1 MKITF
6 TLFLF
11 LFLANAAMAQ
21 APQAFKYQ
29 AVARDGSGNLLSIKS
44 VSFRISILKGTVS
57 GTPVYTEQHNKTTN
71 SFGLVD
77 LEIGSGTS
85 ATGNFTTIEW
95 GADRFFIKVEM
106 DPTGGTAFQIMGT
119 SQLMSVPYALYA
131 KDVQNNN
138 DADADAAN
146 EIQDLSIAANT
157 LKLSKSSATVNLS
170 PYLDNTDSQMLNYTG
185 NVLSITG
192 GNSVTITAGTGGD
205 NWGTQTAITDAT
217 LSGNGLP
224 AAPLKISQQGAT
236 TGQALKWNGT
246 TWFPG
251 TDNNGQWSQ
260 NGSNL
265 YFNTGKVGIGKDPG
279 SDTRQFQVV
288 GGTNMA
294 ISAESSTGL
303 FAALFAEN
311 KTAGGLAARFENVS
325 GPVAFFGRNL
335 VIQDGTQGA
344 GKVLTSDAN
353 GTSSWQT
360 LSAAAVPGGINGN
373 IQFNN
378 GGAFGGDNNL
388 FWNNSSK
395 RLGIGT
401 TSPAGAMD
409 INFNSYTNLSHLQLT
424 ETENDFSR
432 LTFKNTANSAKMW
445 TIAGKPDAIDANS
458 LLNFWY
464 FNVFFT

>member
-217 LSGNGLP
+217 LSGNW
-224 AAPLKISQQGAT
+224 AARRRRPGR
-236 TGQALKWNGT
+236 NG
-246 TWFPG
+246 PG
-251 TDNNGQWSQ
+251 PP
-260 NGSNL
+260 
-265 YFNTGKVGIGKDPG
+265 PG
-279 SDTRQFQVV
+279 S
-288 GGTNMA
+288 GG
-294 ISAESSTGL
+294 
-303 FAALFAEN
+303 
-311 KTAGGLAARFENVS
+311 R
-325 GPVAFFGRNL
+325 
-335 VIQDGTQGA
+335 
-344 GKVLTSDAN
+344 
-353 GTSSWQT
+353 
-360 LSAAAVPGGINGN
+360 
-373 IQFNN
+373 
-378 GGAFGGDNNL
+378 
-388 FWNNSSK
+388 
-395 RLGIGT
+395 
-401 TSPAGAMD
+401 
-409 INFNSYTNLSHLQLT
+409 
-424 ETENDFSR
+424 
-432 LTFKNTANSAKMW
+432 
-445 TIAGKPDAIDANS
+445 
-458 LLNFWY
+458 
-464 FNVFFT
+464 